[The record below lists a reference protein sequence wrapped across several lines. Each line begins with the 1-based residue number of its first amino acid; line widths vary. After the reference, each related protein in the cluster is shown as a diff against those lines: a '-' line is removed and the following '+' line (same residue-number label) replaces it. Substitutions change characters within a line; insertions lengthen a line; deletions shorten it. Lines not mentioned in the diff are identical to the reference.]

1 MASHPR
7 RHRPC
12 DVARLAEVDRRQR
25 RLRQELREAL
35 VQRPVPLQPRGRRQD
50 LQGLLPG
57 NERRHPHD
65 EPPAHRGRPRP
76 RVGLPVLGAGAGAV
90 LLPPL
95 HLLGRRQREA
105 DLLGRRGMPVGGRE
119 AQDPDHRYLDR
130 APLQA
135 HHRRCL
141 AARSLQVRR
150 PGRSGLRRLLDRRGQ
165 REGRQVEPEG
175 AAEGP
180 GAVARRRAG
189 QARQWQDDR
198 GQVGLAGVGAQPGG
212 VHARP
217 CLRDHR
223 GSRRQDRRGRAHL
236 HHAPEPASR
245 QWRHPLPAGPRPDG
259 PRRAEHPRSAAH
271 CLPHRQLRR
280 ARRQPRLL
288 EGPGRR
294 LLRPRQHDRDR
305 PRAGRLGH
313 SRGHRHH
320 GARQHAARPFRGRPD
335 SADPELREVP
345 AGRELPAHGALRQ
358 PHPHR

>member
-1 MASHPR
+1 
-7 RHRPC
+7 
-12 DVARLAEVDRRQR
+12 
-25 RLRQELREAL
+25 
-35 VQRPVPLQPRGRRQD
+35 
-50 LQGLLPG
+50 
-57 NERRHPHD
+57 
-65 EPPAHRGRPRP
+65 
-76 RVGLPVLGAGAGAV
+76 
-90 LLPPL
+90 
-95 HLLGRRQREA
+95 
-105 DLLGRRGMPVGGRE
+105 MPVGGRE

-135 HHRRCL
+135 HHRRCV
-141 AARSLQVRR
+141 AARPLEVRR
-150 PGRSGLRRLLDRRGQ
+150 PGRPGLRRLLDRRGQ

-245 QWRHPLPAGPRPDG
+245 QRRHPLPAGPRPDG